1 MSYLNKMYGRNSNNL
16 QPQHDKNP
24 NRVLGGLKGA
34 GVDTFSMLGEDGL
47 EKRIPTE
54 AYVKGLEQKVRQQDA
69 RLNVLEKKLRS
80 LENEKFDRTTVAQ
93 KMVRQSS

>member
-1 MSYLNKMYGRNSNNL
+1 MSYLNKMYGQHSSKL
-16 QPQHDKNP
+16 QHQPNKNP

-54 AYVKGLEQKVRQQDA
+54 AYVKGLEQKLKQLEAITRDHDRKIT
-69 RLNVLEKKLRS
+69 RLNNDQKQDRLFFSKK
-80 LENEKFDRTTVAQ
+80 NEL
-93 KMVRQSS
+93 

>member
-16 QPQHDKNP
+16 QPQHSKNP

-54 AYVKGLEQKVRQQDA
+54 AYVKGLEEKVRLQDE
-69 RLNVLEKKLRS
+69 RITVLEKKIRRLA
-80 LENEKFDRTTVAQ
+80 NEKPVGFTNTQSV
-93 KMVRQSS
+93 VR